1 MGNVMTPFFPPQA
14 AFIPRVTNIL
24 ASTSFSTSNGIFRLI
39 SQSEAESGFLY
50 ISGSATNAETTSA
63 TGKTEYFA
71 LPTTLTRTK
80 VFTVNVGNLTL
91 ATAFSYTFGM
101 AQLFG
106 GTAVDFDVSTSFQFL
121 YDATGS
127 SIGLPIVRKLSATN
141 IFFASAP

>member
-24 ASTSFSTSNGIFRLI
+24 ASTSFSTSNSIFRLI
-39 SQSEAESGFLY
+39 SQAEAESGFLY
-50 ISGSATNAETTSA
+50 ISGSATNAENVTATS
-63 TGKTEYFA
+63 KTEYFA

-91 ATAFSYTFGM
+91 APGFSYTFGM
-101 AQLFG
+101 IQQFG
-106 GTAVDFDVSTSFQFL
+106 GTAVDFDVNTSFQFL
-121 YDATGS
+121 FDATGS

-141 IFFASAP
+141 IAFASAP

>member
-24 ASTSFSTSNGIFRLI
+24 ASTSFSTSNLYYRLI
-39 SQSEAESGFLY
+39 SQAEAESGFLY
-50 ISGSATNAETTSA
+50 ISGSATNAENATATS
-63 TGKTEYFA
+63 KTEYFA

-91 ATAFSYTFGM
+91 ASGFSYTFGM
-101 AQLFG
+101 IQQFG

-121 YDATGS
+121 FDATGS
-127 SIGLPIVRKLSATN
+127 STGLPIVKKLSATN
-141 IFFASAP
+141 IAFASAP

>member
-50 ISGSATNAETTSA
+50 ISGSATNAETVTA
-63 TGKTEYFA
+63 TTKTEYFA

-106 GTAVDFDVSTSFQFL
+106 GTAVDFDVGTSFQFL
-121 YDATGS
+121 FDATGS
-127 SIGLPIVRKLSATN
+127 STGQPIVRKLSATN
-141 IFFASAP
+141 IAFASAP

>member
-50 ISGSATNAETTSA
+50 ISGSATNAETVTA
-63 TGKTEYFA
+63 TTKTEYFA

-101 AQLFG
+101 ALLFG

-121 YDATGS
+121 FDATGS
-127 SIGLPIVRKLSATN
+127 STGQPIVRKLSATN
-141 IFFASAP
+141 IAFASAP